1 MRFLVAIL
9 LISLPAM
16 AADEK
21 EIARA
26 IRDLGARDFKTREA
40 ASIVLFEAGTN
51 AVPALEKAAQSP
63 DPEVRLRAAGLLPA
77 ARLGLPAGFPAELRD
92 VLTNYPKAGI
102 EEKQATVA
110 QLIKL
115 GRKGRPVL
123 LGLARSEPDLQ
134 TRGEIFGPVIE
145 SVQAE
150 LIRRLQPD
158 KLDTEALNHIAEGLE
173 FYQGI
178 VPEDATIPLKVIQ
191 RLDALRYRQR
201 ADDIF
206 ERSYRILAVRAV
218 GAKDSEPNNDLAWL
232 CAVSH
237 RRLDD
242 GLKYIEKALAKSP
255 NEAAFLDTKAELLFQ
270 KGEKEE
276 ALKLIEKTVERSPDF
291 LYFQKQRERIKQG
304 DPSVPPPEL
313 EQQ

>member
-1 MRFLVAIL
+1 
-9 LISLPAM
+9 
-16 AADEK
+16 
-21 EIARA
+21 
-26 IRDLGARDFKTREA
+26 
-40 ASIVLFEAGTN
+40 
-51 AVPALEKAAQSP
+51 VPALEKAAQSP